1 MKWLDGSI
9 INAMDTNWGKLQEMG
24 VVWVAGD
31 REAWCAAVHAIVK
44 IQTQFGD

>member
-24 VVWVAGD
+24 VRWGGWVQGSLVCCSPCN
-31 REAWCAAVHAIVK
+31 REDSDTIW
-44 IQTQFGD
+44 